1 MQQILANN
9 ENYKIKKSN
18 EGYIDLLKSNFVM
31 KRYYVGG
38 REYSND
44 YFMIY
49 KSVLEPNI
57 NIPASLILIDL
68 SDNENILLIE
78 IEDYE
83 QFIGNNMINPEI
95 IFLLW

>member
-1 MQQILANN
+1 M
-9 ENYKIKKSN
+9 
-18 EGYIDLLKSNFVM
+18 
-31 KRYYVGG
+31 
-38 REYSND
+38 
-44 YFMIY
+44 
-49 KSVLEPNI
+49 LEPNI